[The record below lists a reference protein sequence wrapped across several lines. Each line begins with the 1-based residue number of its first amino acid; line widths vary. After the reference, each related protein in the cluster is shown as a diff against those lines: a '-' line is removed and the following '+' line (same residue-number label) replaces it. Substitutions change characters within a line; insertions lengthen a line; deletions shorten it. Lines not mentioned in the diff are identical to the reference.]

1 MSRLVRIAK
10 ALRPLVMQQQHLL
23 AARPTMIRA
32 ALPVTNMLVK
42 SFGSDAHGGK
52 DEPFLDPKVVTD
64 RIVEVVKN
72 FEKVHPRF
80 RGRLA
85 PNGASRSGFPS
96 RPPCAHILPGEQ
108 D

>member
-1 MSRLVRIAK
+1 MSRLVRFAK
-10 ALRPLVMQQQHLL
+10 AMRPLVMQQQYLL

-32 ALPVTNMLVK
+32 AVPAANMLVK

-72 FEKVHPRF
+72 FDKVRGCCLLPR
-80 RGRLA
+80 RVGT
-85 PNGASRSGFPS
+85 
-96 RPPCAHILPGEQ
+96 
-108 D
+108 